1 MTPQEVVD
9 AVVTCPKFA
18 VIEHDTYFEIVVS
31 HDLVVKISPLGGM
44 AQHGPE
50 PVELTAVECN
60 RILNEISRRV
70 DKME

>member
-9 AVVTCPKFA
+9 ALVMAKHFT
-18 VIEHDTYFEIVVS
+18 VIEHDTHFEVVA
-31 HDLVVKISPLGGM
+31 DELVVRISPLGGI
-44 AQHGPE
+44 AQNGPE